1 MDEKKKRWV
10 AKPKWSSTDTV
21 CEWWFCENKVEGKY
35 FIEDLNFTGK
45 RHEKPKHV
53 SLLIS
58 PFYNFI
64 VKTAFFI
71 IHLWV
76 LETSLISFYLRMRKK
91 MILKKNVCPV
101 DTFDFITCLSP
112 QITLGFVININYCL
126 GVFDTGNASTFVL
139 LFCLV
144 TCQWEK

>member
-1 MDEKKKRWV
+1 MKS
-10 AKPKWSSTDTV
+10 P
-21 CEWWFCENKVEGKY
+21 N
-35 FIEDLNFTGK
+35 
-45 RHEKPKHV
+45 V

-91 MILKKNVCPV
+91 MILKRNVCPV
-101 DTFDFITCLSP
+101 DTFDFITCVSP
-112 QITLGFVININYCL
+112 QITLGFVINIIYCL
-126 GVFDTGNASTFVL
+126 GVFDTWKCIHICSFVL
-139 LFCLV
+139 SGDVPVRKISYNERNMDVMVFC
-144 TCQWEK
+144 